1 MAAGALESRQ
11 WSASTLANGM
21 GTVMADVKLEPWTDG
36 DDDADLLRQL
46 KDPII
51 KGSYTISIARVITQ
65 VKNSIEPF
73 PMVKGGIRWWQFASD
88 LCQFFGR
95 KSGFLFMRES
105 CYERIFTGSCGQAI
119 WRIFCS

>member
-21 GTVMADVKLEPWTDG
+21 GTVMADVKLEAWTDG

-51 KGSYTISIARVITQ
+51 KGSYIH
-65 VKNSIEPF
+65 
-73 PMVKGGIRWWQFASD
+73 
-88 LCQFFGR
+88 C
-95 KSGFLFMRES
+95 KSHHSGKK
-105 CYERIFTGSCGQAI
+105 QH
-119 WRIFCS
+119 